1 MKAQSA
7 APPTPSRGCSDSG
20 WRVGGTRQGFAG
32 APAGPG
38 QDGSPLLKKALTM
51 KLKETEAAA
60 KHSRKTSTSEGSL

>member
-1 MKAQSA
+1 MKAQST
-7 APPTPSRGCSDSG
+7 APPSRGCSDSG
-20 WRVGGTRQGFAG
+20 RGGGLGGTQQGFAG